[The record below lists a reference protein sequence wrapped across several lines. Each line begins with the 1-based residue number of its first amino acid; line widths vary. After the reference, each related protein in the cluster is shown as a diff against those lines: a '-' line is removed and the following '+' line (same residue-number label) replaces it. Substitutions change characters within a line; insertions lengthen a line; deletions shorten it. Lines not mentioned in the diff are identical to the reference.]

1 MPKYTVVAEVTVV
14 RKYQT
19 IVVRDA
25 RSPEDALE
33 GAAWEALGLSFE
45 QFEHLRR
52 TDNQTHLL
60 ESFVQDNVVR
70 DAEEEPEDEG
80 DEEDGEDT
88 GI

>member
-25 RSPEDALE
+25 LSAEDALE

-45 QFEHLRR
+45 LLEHLRR

-70 DAEEEPEDEG
+70 DPEEEPDEDE
-80 DEEDGEDT
+80 DERDNEDT
-88 GI
+88 GF

>member
-25 RSPEDALE
+25 LSPEEARE

-45 QFEHLRR
+45 QLEHLRR
-52 TDNQTHLL
+52 TDPQTHLIA
-60 ESFVQDNVVR
+60 SFVQDNAVS
-70 DAEEEPEDEG
+70 DAEEEADDDNFG
-80 DEEDGEDT
+80 ADGVA
-88 GI
+88 

>member
-25 RSPEDALE
+25 DSPEDALE

-45 QFEHLRR
+45 QLERLRR
-52 TDNQTHLL
+52 TDDQTHLL

-70 DAEEEPEDEG
+70 DPDEEPED
-80 DEEDGEDT
+80 DEDGDDPA
-88 GI
+88 I